1 MKITAIKLPET
12 TMSSLSN
19 EANFEQEK
27 RISKTVEVAPMFLNK
42 NIIAIVTELLKK
54 KFEKTCDDEFGLLIS
69 IGKIIKMSNII
80 SKDSKY
86 VNFTVEFLGKTVKP
100 EKGMVI
106 SFKPLFIISKGIFGK
121 LYENINF
128 FIPYESVT
136 GSLKKW
142 TFENDC
148 FKRGKKKITVHDIV
162 ICTITDIMFETVK
175 YKCICELNE
184 M

>member
-1 MKITAIKLPET
+1 MAT
-12 TMSSLSN
+12 LSN
-19 EANFEQEK
+19 DSNFEQEK

-42 NIIAIVTELLKK
+42 NIIATVTELLKK
-54 KFEKTCDDEFGLLIS
+54 KFEKTCDEDFGLLIS
-69 IGKIIKMSNII
+69 VEKIIKMSNII

-86 VNFTVEFLGKTVKP
+86 VNFTIDFLGKTVKP

-106 SFKPLFIISKGIFGK
+106 SFKPSFIISKGIFGK

-128 FIPYESVT
+128 FIPYESAT
-136 GSLKKW
+136 SSLKKW

-148 FKRGKKKITVHDIV
+148 FKKGKKKITVHDLISC
-162 ICTITDIMFETVK
+162 IITDIMFETVK